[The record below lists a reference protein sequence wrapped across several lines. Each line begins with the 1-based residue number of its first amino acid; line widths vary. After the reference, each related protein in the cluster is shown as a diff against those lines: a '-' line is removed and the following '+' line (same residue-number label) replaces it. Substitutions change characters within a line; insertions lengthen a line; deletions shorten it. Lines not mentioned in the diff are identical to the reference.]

1 MKIISIE
8 ERAYAYMGEVFR
20 KNVKELTELCG
31 EPDENKRW
39 LKNEDVCRL
48 LNIKK
53 RTLQYY
59 RDSGKLAFSR
69 IGNKCYYKVADVEKL
84 INNSLIK

>member
-8 ERAYAYMGEVFR
+8 EKAYAYMGEVFR
-20 KNVKELTELCG
+20 KNVKELAELCG